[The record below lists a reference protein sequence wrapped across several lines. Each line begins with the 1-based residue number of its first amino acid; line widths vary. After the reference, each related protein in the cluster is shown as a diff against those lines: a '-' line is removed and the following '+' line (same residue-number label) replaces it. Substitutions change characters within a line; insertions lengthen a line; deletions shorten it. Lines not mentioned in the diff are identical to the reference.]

1 MQDEGASAASTAK
14 ADPNAAT
21 KKGLTVGFL
30 PKQVNNPYFTSA
42 DKGGEAAL
50 TDLGSKYKE
59 VGPSSATDTA
69 GQVSYVNT
77 LTQQQVN
84 AMAVSAQDPGALCTA
99 LKQAMKNDIKVVTYD
114 SDTKADCRNAF
125 VSQASAEDLGR
136 TEVQLLA
143 EQIGYKGEIAIL
155 SAAQT
160 ATNQNTW
167 IDFMKDELKDPKYKN
182 IKLVKVAYGNDD
194 AQQSF
199 QQTQGLL
206 QEYPNL
212 KGIISPT
219 TVGIKAAAQY
229 LSGSKYKGKVK
240 LTGLGTPNDMRK
252 YVKNGTVEGF
262 ELWDPSKLGALAA
275 QTAVALV
282 SGQITGKE
290 GETFKAERHH
300 VHHRQG
306 RRDQPR
312 QADRVHRQEHRPVQ
326 LLVAERYFMQRVCFL
341 LKVRQDKLAEYRER
355 HAAVWP
361 EMLEALSA
369 TGWHNYS
376 LFLRDDGLLVGYLET
391 EDFEAAKAGM
401 EAAEV
406 NARWQAEMGEFF
418 ESLDGA
424 RPDEAMKPL
433 TEVFHLA

>member
-1 MQDEGASAASTAK
+1 MRKSSLRRACAALAAVTSLALAATACGGTTKEDVKSESTGAAASGGK

-50 TDLGSKYKE
+50 KELGSSYKE
-59 VGPSSATDTA
+59 VGPSSATDTS

-77 LTQQQVN
+77 LTQQQVD
-84 AMAVSAQDPGALCTA
+84 AIAVSAQDPGALCTA
-99 LKQAMKNDIKVVTYD
+99 LKQAMSNDIKVVTYD
-114 SDTKADCRNAF
+114 SDTNPECRNAF

-160 ATNQNTW
+160 ATNQNIW
-167 IDFMKDELKDPKYKN
+167 IDFMKEELKDPKYKD

-240 LTGLGTPNDMRK
+240 LTGLGTPNDMRG
-252 YVKNGTVEGF
+252 YVKDGTVEGF

-282 SGQITGKE
+282 SGQITGAE
-290 GETFKAERHH
+290 GETFKAGGTTYTIGKDG
-300 VHHRQG
+300 VISLG
-306 RRDQPR
+306 KPTVFDAKNIDQ
-312 QADRVHRQEHRPVQ
+312 
-326 LLVAERYFMQRVCFL
+326 FNF
-341 LKVRQDKLAEYRER
+341 
-355 HAAVWP
+355 
-361 EMLEALSA
+361 
-369 TGWHNYS
+369 
-376 LFLRDDGLLVGYLET
+376 
-391 EDFEAAKAGM
+391 
-401 EAAEV
+401 
-406 NARWQAEMGEFF
+406 
-418 ESLDGA
+418 
-424 RPDEAMKPL
+424 
-433 TEVFHLA
+433 

>member
-1 MQDEGASAASTAK
+1 MRKSSLRRACAALAAVSSLALAATACGGTTKEDVKNESTGAAAAAGK

-50 TDLGSKYKE
+50 KELGSSYKE
-59 VGPSSATDTA
+59 VGPSSATDTS

-77 LTQQQVN
+77 LTQQQVDGI
-84 AMAVSAQDPGALCTA
+84 AVSAQDPGALCTA
-99 LKQAMKNDIKVVTYD
+99 LKQAMSNKIKVVTYD
-114 SDTKADCRNAF
+114 SDTNPGCRNAF

-160 ATNQNTW
+160 ATNQNVW
-167 IDFMKDELKDPKYKN
+167 IDFMKKELADPKYKDV
-182 IKLVKVAYGNDD
+182 KLVKVAYGNDD

-206 QEYPNL
+206 QQYPDL

-240 LTGLGTPNDMRK
+240 LTGLGTPNDMRT
-252 YVKNGTVEGF
+252 YVKNGTVEAF
-262 ELWDPSKLGALAA
+262 ELWDPAKLGALAA
-275 QTAVALV
+275 QTAVALA
-282 SGQITGKE
+282 SGQITGAQ
-290 GETFKAERHH
+290 GETFKAGGTTYTIGKDG
-300 VHHRQG
+300 VISLG
-306 RRDQPR
+306 KPTVFDAKNIDQ
-312 QADRVHRQEHRPVQ
+312 
-326 LLVAERYFMQRVCFL
+326 FNF
-341 LKVRQDKLAEYRER
+341 
-355 HAAVWP
+355 
-361 EMLEALSA
+361 
-369 TGWHNYS
+369 
-376 LFLRDDGLLVGYLET
+376 
-391 EDFEAAKAGM
+391 
-401 EAAEV
+401 
-406 NARWQAEMGEFF
+406 
-418 ESLDGA
+418 
-424 RPDEAMKPL
+424 
-433 TEVFHLA
+433 

>member
-1 MQDEGASAASTAK
+1 MRTASLRRTCAALAAVTSLALAATACGGTTKEDVRNEGGAAASAGK

-42 DKGGEAAL
+42 DQGGEKAVRE
-50 TDLGSKYKE
+50 LGSTFKE
-59 VGPSSATDTA
+59 VGPTSATDTA

-77 LTQQQVN
+77 LTQQQVD

-99 LKQAMKNDIKVVTYD
+99 LKQAMKNGIKVVTYD
-114 SDTKADCRNAF
+114 SDTNPECRNAF

-143 EQIGYKGEIAIL
+143 EQIGHQGEIAIL

-167 IDFMKDELKDPKYKN
+167 IDFMKDELQDPKYKN
-182 IKLVKVAYGNDD
+182 MKLVEVAYGNDD

-206 QEYPNL
+206 QEHPNL

-252 YVKNGTVEGF
+252 YVKNGTVEAF
-262 ELWDPSKLGALAA
+262 ELWDPAKLGELAA
-275 QTAVALV
+275 RTAVALA

-290 GETFKAERHH
+290 GETF
-300 VHHRQG
+300 
-306 RRDQPR
+306 
-312 QADRVHRQEHRPVQ
+312 
-326 LLVAERYFMQRVCFL
+326 
-341 LKVRQDKLAEYRER
+341 
-355 HAAVWP
+355 
-361 EMLEALSA
+361 
-369 TGWHNYS
+369 T
-376 LFLRDDGLLVGYLET
+376 
-391 EDFEAAKAGM
+391 AG
-401 EAAEV
+401 A
-406 NARWQAEMGEFF
+406 MGEYT
-418 ESLDGA
+418 LGKDGVINLG
-424 RPDEAMKPL
+424 KP
-433 TEVFHLA
+433 TVFNAGNIDQFDF

>member
-1 MQDEGASAASTAK
+1 MRTASLRRTCAALAAVTSLALAATACGGTTKEDVKNEGGAAASAGK

-42 DKGGEAAL
+42 DKGGEKAVRE
-50 TDLGSKYKE
+50 LGSTFKE
-59 VGPSSATDTA
+59 VGPTSATDTA

-77 LTQQQVN
+77 LTQQQVD

-99 LKQAMKNDIKVVTYD
+99 LKQAMKNGIKVVTYD
-114 SDTKADCRNAF
+114 SDTNPECRNAF

-143 EQIGYKGEIAIL
+143 EQIGYQGEIAIL

-182 IKLVKVAYGNDD
+182 MKLVKVAYGNDD

-206 QEYPNL
+206 QEHPNL

-252 YVKNGTVEGF
+252 YVKNGTVEAF
-262 ELWDPSKLGALAA
+262 ELWDPAKLGELAA
-275 QTAVALV
+275 RTAVALA
-282 SGQITGKE
+282 SGQVTGKE
-290 GETFKAERHH
+290 GETF
-300 VHHRQG
+300 
-306 RRDQPR
+306 
-312 QADRVHRQEHRPVQ
+312 
-326 LLVAERYFMQRVCFL
+326 
-341 LKVRQDKLAEYRER
+341 
-355 HAAVWP
+355 
-361 EMLEALSA
+361 
-369 TGWHNYS
+369 T
-376 LFLRDDGLLVGYLET
+376 
-391 EDFEAAKAGM
+391 AG
-401 EAAEV
+401 A
-406 NARWQAEMGEFF
+406 MGEYT
-418 ESLDGA
+418 LGKDGVINLG
-424 RPDEAMKPL
+424 RP
-433 TEVFHLA
+433 TVFNAGNIDKFDF

>member
-1 MQDEGASAASTAK
+1 MRKSSLRRTTAALAAGTSLALALTACGGTTKNDVKDEGASAAATGK

-30 PKQVNNPYFTSA
+30 PKAVNNPYFTSA

-50 TDLGSKYKE
+50 KTLGSSYKE
-59 VGPSSATDTA
+59 VGPSSATDTS

-77 LTQQQVN
+77 LTQQQVD
-84 AMAVSAQDPGALCTA
+84 AMAVSAQDPALCTA

-114 SDTKADCRNAF
+114 SDTNTDCRNAF

-160 ATNQNTW
+160 ATNQNVW
-167 IDFMKDELKDPKYKN
+167 IDFMKKELEDPKYKDM
-182 IKLVKVAYGNDD
+182 KLVKVAYGNDD

-262 ELWDPSKLGALAA
+262 ELWDPAKLGELAA
-275 QTAVALV
+275 YTAVALV

-290 GETFKAERHH
+290 GETFKA
-300 VHHRQG
+300 G
-306 RRDQPR
+306 
-312 QADRVHRQEHRPVQ
+312 A
-326 LLVAERYFMQRVCFL
+326 
-341 LKVRQDKLAEYRER
+341 
-355 HAAVWP
+355 
-361 EMLEALSA
+361 
-369 TGWHNYS
+369 
-376 LFLRDDGLLVGYLET
+376 
-391 EDFEAAKAGM
+391 
-401 EAAEV
+401 
-406 NARWQAEMGEFF
+406 MGEYTIGKDGVI
-418 ESLDGA
+418 SLG
-424 RPDEAMKPL
+424 KP
-433 TEVFHLA
+433 TVFDAKNIDQFNF

>member
-1 MQDEGASAASTAK
+1 MRKSSLRRASAALAAVSSLALAATACGGTTKEDVKNESTGAAVSAGK

-50 TDLGSKYKE
+50 KELGSGYKE
-59 VGPSSATDTA
+59 VGPSSATDTS

-77 LTQQQVN
+77 LTQQRVD

-99 LKQAMKNDIKVVTYD
+99 LKQAMSNGIKVVTYD
-114 SDTKADCRNAF
+114 SDTNPGCRNAF

-143 EQIGYKGEIAIL
+143 QQIGYKGEIAIL

-160 ATNQNTW
+160 ATNQNVW
-167 IDFMKDELKDPKYKN
+167 IDFMKKELQNPKYKDV
-182 IKLVKVAYGNDD
+182 KLVKTAYGNDD

-240 LTGLGTPNDMRK
+240 LTGLGTPDDMRK
-252 YVKNGTVEGF
+252 YVKNGTVDAF
-262 ELWDPSKLGALAA
+262 ELWDPAKLGALAA

-290 GETFKAERHH
+290 GETFKAGTTSYTIGKDG
-300 VHHRQG
+300 VISLG
-306 RRDQPR
+306 KPTVFDAKNIDQ
-312 QADRVHRQEHRPVQ
+312 
-326 LLVAERYFMQRVCFL
+326 
-341 LKVRQDKLAEYRER
+341 
-355 HAAVWP
+355 
-361 EMLEALSA
+361 
-369 TGWHNYS
+369 
-376 LFLRDDGLLVGYLET
+376 
-391 EDFEAAKAGM
+391 
-401 EAAEV
+401 
-406 NARWQAEMGEFF
+406 
-418 ESLDGA
+418 
-424 RPDEAMKPL
+424 
-433 TEVFHLA
+433 FHF

>member
-1 MQDEGASAASTAK
+1 MRKSSLRRACAALAAGTSFALALTACGGTTKNNSKSDDTAATSTAK
-14 ADPNAAT
+14 ADPGAAL

-42 DKGGEAAL
+42 DKGGEQAL
-50 TDLGSKYKE
+50 TELGSKYKE

-99 LKQAMKNDIKVVTYD
+99 LKQAMRNNIKVVTYD
-114 SDTKADCRNAF
+114 SDTKPDCRNAF

-143 EQIGYKGEIAIL
+143 QQIGYKGEIAIL

-160 ATNQNTW
+160 ATNQNVW
-167 IDFMKDELKDPKYKN
+167 IDFMKKELADPKYKN

-206 QEYPNL
+206 QQYPNL

-262 ELWDPSKLGALAA
+262 ELWDPSKLGDLAA
-275 QTAVALV
+275 RTAVALA

-290 GETFKAERHH
+290 GETFKAGNTTYTIGKDGVITLGKPTVFNAENI
-300 VHHRQG
+300 
-306 RRDQPR
+306 DQ
-312 QADRVHRQEHRPVQ
+312 
-326 LLVAERYFMQRVCFL
+326 FNF
-341 LKVRQDKLAEYRER
+341 
-355 HAAVWP
+355 
-361 EMLEALSA
+361 
-369 TGWHNYS
+369 
-376 LFLRDDGLLVGYLET
+376 
-391 EDFEAAKAGM
+391 
-401 EAAEV
+401 
-406 NARWQAEMGEFF
+406 
-418 ESLDGA
+418 
-424 RPDEAMKPL
+424 
-433 TEVFHLA
+433 

>member
-1 MQDEGASAASTAK
+1 MRKSTLRRSCAALATATSLALALTACGGTTKKDVANEGASAATAGK
-14 ADPNAAT
+14 ADPNVEL

-42 DKGGEAAL
+42 DKGGEKAL
-50 TDLGSKYKE
+50 KELGSSYKE

-77 LTQQQVN
+77 LTQQQVD

-114 SDTKADCRNAF
+114 SDTTADCRNAF

-143 EQIGYKGEIAIL
+143 KQIDYKGEIAIL

-167 IDFMKDELKDPKYKN
+167 IDFMKDELKKPEYKN
-182 IKLVKVAYGNDD
+182 MKLVKTAYGNDD

-252 YVKNGTVEGF
+252 YVKNGTVEAF
-262 ELWDPSKLGALAA
+262 ELWDPAKLGELAA
-275 QTAVALV
+275 RTAVALS

-290 GETFKAERHH
+290 GETFKA
-300 VHHRQG
+300 G
-306 RRDQPR
+306 
-312 QADRVHRQEHRPVQ
+312 
-326 LLVAERYFMQRVCFL
+326 
-341 LKVRQDKLAEYRER
+341 
-355 HAAVWP
+355 
-361 EMLEALSA
+361 S
-369 TGWHNYS
+369 
-376 LFLRDDGLLVGYLET
+376 
-391 EDFEAAKAGM
+391 
-401 EAAEV
+401 
-406 NARWQAEMGEFF
+406 MGEYTIGKDGVI
-418 ESLDGA
+418 SLG
-424 RPDEAMKPL
+424 KP
-433 TEVFHLA
+433 TVFDAKNIDQFNF

>member
-1 MQDEGASAASTAK
+1 MRRTSLRRACAALAAVSSLALAATACGGTTKEDVKNESTGAAASAGK

-50 TDLGSKYKE
+50 KELGSGYKE
-59 VGPSSATDTA
+59 VGPSSATDTS

-77 LTQQQVN
+77 LTQQRVD

-99 LKQAMKNDIKVVTYD
+99 LKQAMGSGIKVVTYD
-114 SDTKADCRNAF
+114 SDTDPGCRNAF

-143 EQIGYKGEIAIL
+143 QQIGYKGEIAIL

-160 ATNQNTW
+160 ATNQNVW
-167 IDFMKDELKDPKYKN
+167 IDFMKKELEDPKYKDM
-182 IKLVKVAYGNDD
+182 KLVKIAYGNDD

-240 LTGLGTPNDMRK
+240 LTGLGTPDDMRK
-252 YVKNGTVEGF
+252 YVKNGTVEAF
-262 ELWDPSKLGALAA
+262 ELWDPAKLGALAA

-290 GETFKAERHH
+290 GETFKAGTTSYIIGKDG
-300 VHHRQG
+300 VISLG
-306 RRDQPR
+306 KPTVFDAKNIDQ
-312 QADRVHRQEHRPVQ
+312 
-326 LLVAERYFMQRVCFL
+326 FNF
-341 LKVRQDKLAEYRER
+341 
-355 HAAVWP
+355 
-361 EMLEALSA
+361 
-369 TGWHNYS
+369 
-376 LFLRDDGLLVGYLET
+376 
-391 EDFEAAKAGM
+391 
-401 EAAEV
+401 
-406 NARWQAEMGEFF
+406 
-418 ESLDGA
+418 
-424 RPDEAMKPL
+424 
-433 TEVFHLA
+433 

>member
-1 MQDEGASAASTAK
+1 MRKSSIRRACAALAAVTSLTLAATACGGTTKKDVSEENASAASDAK
-14 ADPNAAT
+14 ANPDAEL

-42 DKGGEAAL
+42 DKGGEAAVKE
-50 TDLGSKYKE
+50 LGSSYKE

-69 GQVSYVNT
+69 GQVNYVNT
-77 LTQQQVN
+77 LTQQQVD

-143 EQIGYKGEIAIL
+143 EQIGYKGEFAIL

-167 IDFMKDELKDPKYKN
+167 IDFMKDELKDPKYKDM
-182 IKLVKVAYGNDD
+182 KLVKVAYGDDD
-194 AQQSF
+194 AQKSF

-206 QEYPNL
+206 QEYPDL

-252 YVKNGTVEGF
+252 YIKNGTVDAF
-262 ELWDPSKLGALAA
+262 ELWDPAKLGELAA
-275 QTAVALV
+275 RTAVALV

-290 GETFKAERHH
+290 GETF
-300 VHHRQG
+300 
-306 RRDQPR
+306 
-312 QADRVHRQEHRPVQ
+312 
-326 LLVAERYFMQRVCFL
+326 
-341 LKVRQDKLAEYRER
+341 
-355 HAAVWP
+355 
-361 EMLEALSA
+361 
-369 TGWHNYS
+369 T
-376 LFLRDDGLLVGYLET
+376 
-391 EDFEAAKAGM
+391 AGD
-401 EAAEV
+401 
-406 NARWQAEMGEFF
+406 MGEYTIGKDGVI
-418 ESLDGA
+418 SLGK
-424 RPDEAMKPL
+424 PTVFDEKNIDQ
-433 TEVFHLA
+433 FDF

>member
-1 MQDEGASAASTAK
+1 MRKSTLRRSCAALATATSLALALTACGGTTKKDVANEGASAATAGK

-42 DKGGEAAL
+42 DKGGEKAL
-50 TDLGSKYKE
+50 KELGSSYKE

-77 LTQQQVN
+77 LTQQQVD

-114 SDTKADCRNAF
+114 SDTTPDCRNAF

-143 EQIGYKGEIAIL
+143 KQIDYKGEIAIL

-167 IDFMKDELKDPKYKN
+167 IDFMKDELKKPEYKN
-182 IKLVKVAYGNDD
+182 MKLVKTAYGNDD

-252 YVKNGTVEGF
+252 YVKNGTVEAF
-262 ELWDPSKLGALAA
+262 ELWDPAKLGELAA
-275 QTAVALV
+275 RTAVALS

-290 GETFKAERHH
+290 GETFKA
-300 VHHRQG
+300 G
-306 RRDQPR
+306 
-312 QADRVHRQEHRPVQ
+312 
-326 LLVAERYFMQRVCFL
+326 
-341 LKVRQDKLAEYRER
+341 
-355 HAAVWP
+355 
-361 EMLEALSA
+361 S
-369 TGWHNYS
+369 
-376 LFLRDDGLLVGYLET
+376 
-391 EDFEAAKAGM
+391 
-401 EAAEV
+401 
-406 NARWQAEMGEFF
+406 MGEYTIGKDGVI
-418 ESLDGA
+418 SLG
-424 RPDEAMKPL
+424 KP
-433 TEVFHLA
+433 TVFDAENIDQFNF

>member
-1 MQDEGASAASTAK
+1 MRKSSVRRSCAALAAGTSLALALTACGGTTKNNSGSDNASAASTAK
-14 ADPNAAT
+14 ADPNAAL

-42 DKGGEAAL
+42 DKGGEKAL
-50 TDLGSKYKE
+50 TELGSKYKE

-114 SDTKADCRNAF
+114 SDTKPDCRNAF

-143 EQIGYKGEIAIL
+143 QQIGYKGEIAIL

-167 IDFMKDELKDPKYKN
+167 IGYMKDELKDPKYKN
-182 IKLVKVAYGNDD
+182 VKLVKIAYGNDD
-194 AQQSF
+194 AQASF

-206 QEYPNL
+206 QQYPNL

-262 ELWDPSKLGALAA
+262 ELWDPAKLGDLAA
-275 QTAVALV
+275 RTAVALS

-290 GETFKAERHH
+290 GETFKAGSTTYTIGKDG
-300 VHHRQG
+300 VITLG
-306 RRDQPR
+306 KPTVFTAKNIDQ
-312 QADRVHRQEHRPVQ
+312 
-326 LLVAERYFMQRVCFL
+326 FNF
-341 LKVRQDKLAEYRER
+341 
-355 HAAVWP
+355 
-361 EMLEALSA
+361 
-369 TGWHNYS
+369 
-376 LFLRDDGLLVGYLET
+376 
-391 EDFEAAKAGM
+391 
-401 EAAEV
+401 
-406 NARWQAEMGEFF
+406 
-418 ESLDGA
+418 
-424 RPDEAMKPL
+424 
-433 TEVFHLA
+433 

>member
-1 MQDEGASAASTAK
+1 MRKSSLRRACAALAAVTSLALAATACGGTTKEDVKNESTGAAASGGK

-30 PKQVNNPYFTSA
+30 PKQVNNPYFTTS

-50 TDLGSKYKE
+50 KELGSSYKE
-59 VGPSSATDTA
+59 VGTSSGTDTS

-77 LTQQQVN
+77 LTQQQVD
-84 AMAVSAQDPGALCTA
+84 AIAVSAQDPGALCTA
-99 LKQAMKNDIKVVTYD
+99 LKQAMSNDIKVVTYD
-114 SDTKADCRNAF
+114 SDTNPECRNAF
-125 VSQASAEDLGR
+125 VSQASGEDLGR

-160 ATNQNTW
+160 ATNQNAW
-167 IDFMKDELKDPKYKN
+167 IEFMKDELEDPKYKD
-182 IKLVKVAYGNDD
+182 IKLVKVAYGDDD
-194 AQQSF
+194 AQKSF

-252 YVKNGTVEGF
+252 YVKNGTVEAF
-262 ELWDPSKLGALAA
+262 ELWDPAKLGALAA

-290 GETFKAERHH
+290 GETFTAGGTSHTIGKDGVISLGKPTVFDAKNI
-300 VHHRQG
+300 
-306 RRDQPR
+306 DQ
-312 QADRVHRQEHRPVQ
+312 
-326 LLVAERYFMQRVCFL
+326 FNF
-341 LKVRQDKLAEYRER
+341 
-355 HAAVWP
+355 
-361 EMLEALSA
+361 
-369 TGWHNYS
+369 
-376 LFLRDDGLLVGYLET
+376 
-391 EDFEAAKAGM
+391 
-401 EAAEV
+401 
-406 NARWQAEMGEFF
+406 
-418 ESLDGA
+418 
-424 RPDEAMKPL
+424 
-433 TEVFHLA
+433 